1 MMSLSQMASYDSS
14 CVRNSL
20 INRCVLSNHT
30 QVGLTRADTALMSTI
45 GSINSSVNLPSTQ
58 TSGLNAIAAG
68 TQKLNADAQQI
79 ANPNGTDDTA
89 PLVDLNQ
96 ALVLAQAG
104 ANVISTE
111 NKLLGS
117 LIDALA

>member
-1 MMSLSQMASYDSS
+1 
-14 CVRNSL
+14 
-20 INRCVLSNHT
+20 
-30 QVGLTRADTALMSTI
+30 MSTI
-45 GSINSSVNLPSTQ
+45 GSINSSVNLPSAQ

>member
-1 MMSLSQMASYDSS
+1 MSS
-14 CVRNSL
+14 
-20 INRCVLSNHT
+20 
-30 QVGLTRADTALMSTI
+30 I
-45 GSINSSVNLPSTQ
+45 GGVNSSVGLPNAQ
-58 TSGLNAIAAG
+58 NSGLDAIAAG

-79 ANPNGTDDTA
+79 ANPSGTNDTA

>member
-20 INRCVLSNHT
+20 INCCVLSNQT
-30 QVGLTRADTALMSTI
+30 QVDLTRADRALMSTI
-45 GSINSSVNLPSTQ
+45 GSINSSVNLPSAQ

>member
-1 MMSLSQMASYDSS
+1 MSSISS
-14 CVRNSL
+14 IS
-20 INRCVLSNHT
+20 
-30 QVGLTRADTALMSTI
+30 
-45 GSINSSVNLPSTQ
+45 SSVSLPSAQ
-58 TSGLNAIAAG
+58 NSGRDAIAAG

-79 ANPNGTDDTA
+79 ASPTGTDVAA